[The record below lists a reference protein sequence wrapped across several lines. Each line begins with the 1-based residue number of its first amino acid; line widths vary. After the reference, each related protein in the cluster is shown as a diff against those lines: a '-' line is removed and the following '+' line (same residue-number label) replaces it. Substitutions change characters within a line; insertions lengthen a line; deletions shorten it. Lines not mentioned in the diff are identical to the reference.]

1 MLATDGR
8 AAFLVALAFLAGL
21 LAGAGGTWHF
31 AAAKQPK
38 PKPCE
43 RCAEWSEDPFEM
55 WRTYRAERLER
66 ERAGLPVVK

>member
-1 MLATDGR
+1 MLGPDGR
-8 AAFLVALAFLAGL
+8 AALLVALAFLAGL
-21 LAGAGGTWHF
+21 LAGAGGAAHF
-31 AAAKQPK
+31 ASAKAPK

-43 RCAEWSEDPFEM
+43 RCAEWGGDPFEM